1 MNLLAISINHHT
13 APVELREEVHL
24 STEEIKNYID
34 GLKEKYFSE
43 GFIISTCN
51 RTELFGIPKEAATSY
66 RELESFL
73 VENKAVQNLTDE
85 HFQKFFS
92 CSALNHL
99 FKVISGIDSL
109 LIGDNQIMGQVKEA
123 FQLAQDKQFTGFLI
137 NRVIDSAIRVGKRA
151 KTETTINDGA
161 ITVSYAAV
169 QLIEKIF
176 SNLSKKS
183 ALVIGMGETG
193 KIAAQHLHDKH
204 IGKLSIT
211 NRTIEKA
218 EAIVAEIDAQILPF
232 ERFKD
237 HLAEFDIIISATSSP
252 DLILTKDEVKTMMKK
267 RGNNATVFMD
277 IALPRDIDS
286 GVRSIDNIFYND
298 IDSLN
303 IIVEHNMKKRK
314 DEIPKVQAIIME
326 ELVAF
331 FGWYNSLEVAPTI
344 KSLRDY
350 FEEIRTSEVAGYKNK
365 FSKEDQE
372 KLELVTKRIIN
383 KLLHHPTT
391 ELRKA
396 SEAGSNSSDSATKMG
411 LIRDLFG
418 IEKSNS
424 PEE

>member
-396 SEAGSNSSDSATKMG
+396 SEAGSNSAESATKMG